1 MLAIDLNNISGSSLK
16 GIKPRRFQKFAG
28 LDIDSIDD
36 ECTSANQ
43 AGRGYKTLQRMLEQ
57 SSTDSFSAVILIGCK
72 LSQQQAGNG
81 IGRLSGPD

>member
-36 ECTSANQ
+36 ECTSANP
-43 AGRGYKTLQRMLEQ
+43 AGRGYKTLQRMQ
-57 SSTDSFSAVILIGCK
+57 
-72 LSQQQAGNG
+72 
-81 IGRLSGPD
+81 P